1 MTNLERL
8 FQDVDRLAGL
18 LVSEEVEREYDEGY
32 DGEWYECGE
41 TTYYRTTDGHTYYG
55 YEDAVEHQK
64 KWLLSEEGITDDS
77 DY

>member
-8 FQDVDRLAGL
+8 FQDVDSLAGL

-41 TTYYRTTDGHTYYG
+41 TTYYRTTDGHTYYS
-55 YEDAVEHQK
+55 YEDAVGHQK
-64 KWLLSEEGITDDS
+64 EWLSSEEGITDDS
-77 DY
+77 DH